1 MKTYWIL
8 GIAMAAGLKAY
19 AGECSVIVYTN
30 VDPIM
35 PLPTL
40 VQAESRTTAMFR
52 EIGVE
57 VIWRGGPVRA
67 KAADNPCGAPIV
79 VRLEKTA
86 GVEASP
92 GALAFAAPFAD
103 SGTCIHVFFD
113 RIHDNSGAMDTL
125 VLSHVLAH
133 EIGHVLERMTR
144 HSEEGVM
151 KARWT
156 LADFDHMKVR
166 PLPFASEDVELIH
179 RGITDRAVRGVA
191 DRAVREVA
199 E

>member
-8 GIAMAAGLKAY
+8 GIAIAAGLKAY

-30 VDPIM
+30 VDPIVPRAM
-35 PLPTL
+35 L
-40 VQAESRTTAMFR
+40 VQAEFKATAMFQK
-52 EIGVE
+52 IGVE
-57 VIWRGGPVRA
+57 VIWRGGAVRA
-67 KAADNPCGAPIV
+67 KATDNPCGAPIV
-79 VRLEKTA
+79 VRLEATA

-113 RIHDNSGAMDTL
+113 RIHENSGGLDTP
-125 VLSHVLAH
+125 VLAHVLAH

-144 HSEEGVM
+144 HSEDGVM
-151 KARWT
+151 KAHWT
-156 LADFDHMKVR
+156 LADYDHMKMR
-166 PLPFASEDVELIH
+166 GLPFASEDVDLIH
-179 RGITDRAVRGVA
+179 RGIADRSVRGIA
-191 DRAVREVA
+191 DRAARAVA